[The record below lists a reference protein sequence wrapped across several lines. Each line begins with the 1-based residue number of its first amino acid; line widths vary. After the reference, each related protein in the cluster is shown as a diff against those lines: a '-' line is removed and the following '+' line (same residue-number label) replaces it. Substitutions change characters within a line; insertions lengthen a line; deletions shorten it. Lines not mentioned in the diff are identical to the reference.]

1 MSAHVDFFDE
11 RSAEDILCAPAPFS
25 LGAAQEPAP
34 TERRIE
40 LSVLFHHVLT
50 MGASDLHIGVGMP
63 PMARVCGALTP
74 IGSVELTDADVD
86 EIIRQVFHDDKAT
99 RDALERNRSLDLSFS
114 WPVDGRRVRFRGNCF
129 YELNR
134 RAASFRVIPETIRSI
149 DELGLPRI
157 LHDIAQ
163 QRRGLFLVTGPTGH
177 GKSTTLA
184 ALIREINE
192 TRYDHIITIEDP
204 IEFVHESQKSL
215 IRQRQVGT
223 DVPSFQDGLRAAL
236 REDPD
241 VILIGEL
248 RDLETITAA
257 LTAAETGHLVLG
269 TLHTR
274 DAAQT
279 IDRLVDAFSPLQ
291 QSQVRIQ
298 LSGAVLGICS
308 QQLVPMKDN
317 KNRVCATEVLLSS
330 PAVRNNIREGKT
342 GQMKT
347 VMQTNAESGM
357 HTMEQS
363 LYGHIRSGHVGIE
376 AAIRYAYEP
385 KELKRLLGLA

>member
-25 LGAAQEPAP
+25 LPAAQEPAE
-34 TERRIE
+34 TKRRIE

-248 RDLETITAA
+248 RDLETIAAA
-257 LTAAETGHLVLG
+257 LTAAETGQ
-269 TLHTR
+269 
-274 DAAQT
+274 QT

-317 KNRVCATEVLLSS
+317 RNRVCATEILLSS

-363 LYGHIRSGHVGIE
+363 LYGYIRSGHVGIE

>member
-1 MSAHVDFFDE
+1 MSARVDFFDE

-25 LGAAQEPAP
+25 LPAAQEPAE
-34 TERRIE
+34 TKRRIE

-129 YELNR
+129 YFYELNR

-184 ALIREINE
+184 ALTFLVGRAIFANGVFTPRGGRPARGYAGNAHAGGGRE
-192 TRYDHIITIEDP
+192 P
-204 IEFVHESQKSL
+204 SLSQ
-215 IRQRQVGT
+215 
-223 DVPSFQDGLRAAL
+223 
-236 REDPD
+236 
-241 VILIGEL
+241 
-248 RDLETITAA
+248 RDLRYGDVLCRRCDARRHKAA
-257 LTAAETGHLVLG
+257 RG
-269 TLHTR
+269 
-274 DAAQT
+274 QT
-279 IDRLVDAFSPLQ
+279 
-291 QSQVRIQ
+291 
-298 LSGAVLGICS
+298 
-308 QQLVPMKDN
+308 
-317 KNRVCATEVLLSS
+317 
-330 PAVRNNIREGKT
+330 
-342 GQMKT
+342 
-347 VMQTNAESGM
+347 
-357 HTMEQS
+357 
-363 LYGHIRSGHVGIE
+363 Y
-376 AAIRYAYEP
+376 
-385 KELKRLLGLA
+385 